1 MMAASPSPTE
11 QTCEC
16 CEFVS
21 FDVTESHCPECG
33 EPFPE
38 RSYRPAPPPPVPPP
52 RLKTCS
58 QCGEAKREREFACKG
73 QRRANGST
81 VLDSRCKAC
90 RAVYDRETRDDERRA
105 RLREYRKRYEQKVKS
120 AYFWKRANS

>member
-1 MMAASPSPTE
+1 MMSASPSPNA

-38 RSYRPAPPPPVPPP
+38 RSYRPAPPPPIPPP

-58 QCGEAKREREFACKG
+58 QCGEAKREQEFNGKSV
-73 QRRANGST
+73 RRADGSMR
-81 VLDSRCKAC
+81 LKAYCKAC
-90 RAVYDRETRDDERRA
+90 QAKRDRDERDEERRA
-105 RLREYRKRYEQKVKS
+105 KLREYRKRYEQKVHN

>member
-1 MMAASPSPTE
+1 MMSVSPSPTE

-21 FDVTESHCPECG
+21 FDVGESHCPECG

-38 RSYRPAPPPPVPPP
+38 RSYRPAPPPPIPPP

-58 QCGEAKREREFACKG
+58 QCGEAKREREFSKTGVTLAKG
-73 QRRANGST
+73 SAQLRSY
-81 VLDSRCKAC
+81 CKAC
-90 RAVYDRETRDDERRA
+90 QARYDRETRTDERRA
-105 RLREYRKRYEQKVKS
+105 KLREYRKRYEDKVKS